1 MSLISSFDFSHTGT
15 WLTYTGLFFGARDWT
30 AAPEPRA
37 AKRPTTTVGVSF
49 MIDYFAMM
57 IVV

>member
-1 MSLISSFDFSHTGT
+1 LV
-15 WLTYTGLFFGARDWT
+15 ARGWT